1 MRLRSLTLKAY
12 GRCTDVTIDVG
23 EGVTVVLGANEA
35 GKSTALDALSD
46 LLWGI
51 PLKTPRASE
60 YQRPQLRIDAT
71 LDIDG
76 DVRALVR
83 KSTGLFAD
91 DLVTVVAPPW
101 VRDGLDAQWWR
112 TRLGIDHDEL
122 RRGGA
127 EVFAGGGD
135 IAELVFAARE
145 GRSARAVLAEI
156 ESAADGLF
164 KHTRVVRSA
173 KLRMAEAAYTQAVA
187 DRDLRL
193 TRAGDVVEQ
202 REDRR
207 RAAARARPCSGRG
220 RRTPPRR

>member
-12 GRCTDVTIDVG
+12 GRCTDVRIDIG
-23 EGVTVVLGANEA
+23 EGVTVVHGANEA

-51 PLKTPRASE
+51 PLQSPRACE
-60 YQRPQLRIDAT
+60 YPRNQLRIDAT
-71 LDIDG
+71 FDADG
-76 DVRALVR
+76 EELTLVR

-91 DLVTVVAPPW
+91 DLVTAAIPPW
-101 VRDGLDAQWWR
+101 NPTGQVRAAWWR
-112 TRLGIDHDEL
+112 TRLGIDHDGL

-135 IAELVFAARE
+135 IADLVFAARE
-145 GRSARAVLAEI
+145 GRSARAILAEI
-156 ESAADGLF
+156 EAAADGLF
-164 KHTRVVRSA
+164 NPKRYVRSA
-173 KLRMAEAAYTQAVA
+173 RLRVAQAAHAQAVA

-202 REDRR
+202 R
-207 RAAARARPCSGRG
+207 ARVAQL
-220 RRTPPRR
+220 RT